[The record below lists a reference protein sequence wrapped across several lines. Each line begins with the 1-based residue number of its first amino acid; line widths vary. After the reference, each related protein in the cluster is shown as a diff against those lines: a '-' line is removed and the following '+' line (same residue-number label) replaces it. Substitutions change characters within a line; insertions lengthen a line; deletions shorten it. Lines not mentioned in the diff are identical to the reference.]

1 MLKKENEQLTNEIKV
16 LKEKLNNVVLSVPG
30 EHTQWDKK
38 CPYCNSSDIQ
48 KEHSLWCE
56 SWHSGTSGKYH
67 KYYLHHFCKTCKKI
81 FFAPDNGN
89 WND

>member
-48 KEHSLWCE
+48 K
-56 SWHSGTSGKYH
+56 
-67 KYYLHHFCKTCKKI
+67 
-81 FFAPDNGN
+81 
-89 WND
+89 